1 MTGSSK
7 PKLTVPSAIFIAECF
22 KKKSESIKAAFGGCW
37 PSSWRNWTHKT
48 EKRNKNPII
57 SIFYLLICNVRGNL
71 TSHSL
76 HRAAGTQGLMRTE
89 RTICSPAAV
98 WTKDDVFINRS
109 LKEGRKKRGKKKKE
123 KKDRHEIREIQDEG
137 LAYKMSACLV
147 SIPDIRL
154 DVRHMLINWL
164 LDTTCTTTQ
173 GRALARTKTK
183 RRLSQVLRNH
193 FFDVQLIKSLMQLS
207 Q

>member
-48 EKRNKNPII
+48 EKRNKNPVI

-76 HRAAGTQGLMRTE
+76 HRAAGTQGLTRTE

-98 WTKDDVFINRS
+98 WTKDDVFINRT
-109 LKEGRKKRGKKKKE
+109 LKEGRKKRGKKGRKRRTDMKYE
-123 KKDRHEIREIQDEG
+123 K
-137 LAYKMSACLV
+137 YKMRGL
-147 SIPDIRL
+147 
-154 DVRHMLINWL
+154 
-164 LDTTCTTTQ
+164 
-173 GRALARTKTK
+173 
-183 RRLSQVLRNH
+183 
-193 FFDVQLIKSLMQLS
+193 LIKWVPVSYAFLIYGLMS
-207 Q
+207 GTCW